1 MKTVILAE
9 KPKQAKETY
18 APAFQIEKKERTHYI
33 LKPCSTFPNGAIL
46 TWGIGHLVSLKM
58 PNEYKEEWGKW
69 NLANLPIVP
78 ERYEFKVIKDKQSQ
92 FNAVKKLLNEAD
104 TVINA
109 CDPDR
114 EGSNIFY
121 SILHFAGAKNKK
133 IKRLWINSNTV
144 SAVKKGFDNL
154 LDNEKDL
161 LLFNEAR
168 TRQIGDWLVGINA
181 SQLYTLLLQNKGL
194 NTTLSVGRVQSPTVY
209 MIYQRQKEIENFISK
224 PFYELFA
231 EFTHGNG
238 QYTGKAKIKEDLKE
252 NILNVLEHHN
262 LSDLKYDNAKIKD
275 VQKELKYTKP
285 PQLHSLSTLQVK
297 ANKKWKYNS
306 AKVLELVQSLYEKKL
321 LTYPRTETVH
331 ITKGEYDYL
340 QNHLEHYKNI
350 LNVSF
355 DNNYNIT
362 TRHVDDSKVQEHF
375 AIIPTDDIPS
385 KEAIDALS
393 ADERNIYIEVLR
405 TTLAMFHS
413 DYKYEETTIVTDV
426 KGIEFFTKG
435 KVEVE
440 KGWQEL
446 FSDEKLQKNEDKEK
460 SDSNKVLPSVFKD
473 DIVQSV
479 LEVKEGH
486 TSPPKP
492 FTEGSIITA
501 MQTAGKFVS
510 DKEES
515 EILKEVE
522 GIGTVATRSSIL
534 ENIKK
539 IGYIESKKNVLF
551 VTDKGKIL
559 CEAIEGNLLS
569 SPSMT
574 AKWESYLKKI
584 GEGQGSQEAFLQNI
598 NKFLAATIEDA
609 PKKIGTEKVNHAVK
623 EQQDAQFIGKCPVCG
638 TGRIAD
644 KKTFYGCSE
653 YQNGCSFVIFKTI
666 SEKKLT
672 EKNIKDLLEKKATS
686 TIKGFKSKNGKP
698 FEAKLIVS
706 LLEKKVKFQFNNK

>member
-1 MKTVILAE
+1 MYKKTVILAE

-18 APAFQIEKKERTHYI
+18 APAFEIEKKERTHYV
-33 LKPCSTFPNGAIL
+33 LKPCNTFPNGAIL

-58 PNEYKEEWGKW
+58 PKEYKKEWGKW

-78 ERYEFKVIKDKQSQ
+78 ERYEFKVTKDREFQ

-121 SILHFAGAKNKK
+121 SILYFAGARNKK

-154 LDNEKDL
+154 LNNEKDL

-168 TRQIGDWLVGINA
+168 TRQIGDWLVGINV
-181 SQLYTLLLQNKGL
+181 SQLYTLLLQEKGL
-194 NTTLSVGRVQSPTVY
+194 NTTLSVGRVQTPTVY
-209 MIYQRQKEIENFISK
+209 MIYERQKEIENFVSK

-231 EFTHGNG
+231 EFTHENG
-238 QYTGKAKIKEDLKE
+238 QYIGKAKIKEDLKE
-252 NILNVLEHHN
+252 NILEVLKQHGISELN
-262 LSDLKYDNAKIKD
+262 YDNATIKD

-306 AKVLELVQSLYEKKL
+306 SNVLKLVQSLYEKKL

-340 QNHLEHYKNI
+340 KRNLEHYKNI

-355 DNNYNIT
+355 DNNYNVT

-375 AIIPTDDIPS
+375 AIIPSDDIPS
-385 KEAIDALS
+385 KATVDALS
-393 ADERNIYIEVLR
+393 PEERNIYTEVLK

-413 DYKYEETTIVTDV
+413 DYKYEETTIVTDI
-426 KGIEFFTKG
+426 KGIDFFTKG
-435 KVEVE
+435 KVEIE
-440 KGWQEL
+440 QGWKEL
-446 FSDEKLQKNEDKEK
+446 FLDVKSQRNKGDEKTDSDKI
-460 SDSNKVLPSVFKD
+460 LPSVSKGD
-473 DIVQSV
+473 LAQSV
-479 LEVKEGH
+479 MNIKEGH

-492 FTEGSIITA
+492 FTEGTIITA
-501 MQTAGKFVS
+501 MQTAGKFVD

-515 EILKEVE
+515 EILKNVE
-522 GIGTVATRSSIL
+522 GIGTVATRASIL
-534 ENIKK
+534 ENIKD
-539 IGYIESKKNVLF
+539 IGYIESKKNVLY

-574 AKWESYLKKI
+574 AKWEAYLTKI
-584 GEGQGSQEAFLQNI
+584 GKQQGTQEKFLNSVVAFLNSLLDTAKKDIAKLENSI
-598 NKFLAATIEDA
+598 NTINE
-609 PKKIGTEKVNHAVK
+609 KESVGT
-623 EQQDAQFIGKCPVCG
+623 CPLCNEG
-638 TGRIAD
+638 MITD
-644 KKTFYGCSE
+644 KGNFYGCSA
-653 YQNGCSFVIFKTI
+653 YQRGCKFSLPKKIAKKTL
-666 SEKKLT
+666 SEANIRKLVH
-672 EKNIKDLLEKKATS
+672 EGKSNL
-686 TIKGFKSKNGKP
+686 IKGFKSKRDNKFDAYLKLSDGKIS
-698 FEAKLIVS
+698 FEFLNQK
-706 LLEKKVKFQFNNK
+706 